1 MSMLTY
7 VEDYIEFMAGYR
19 DVTGV
24 LRGMF
29 NAAPYPIQLARYDTG
44 VISSLADQTL
54 SYKRAYT
61 DKQSKLAVKLI
72 RNYSRQLAQH
82 CVIVPK
88 ELDKF
93 RFGVRIIDESRRVY
107 IRDQRLIVKFPYN
120 TDLIAIIKRWVST
133 GNGSSSFNPVTKEW
147 ELALTESAVNW
158 ACTIGIQ
165 NQFEIDPAV
174 AELFE
179 SIIQVESQPYAIEL
193 VSDGDGYSITNATDS
208 LKAHVADRLG
218 GFGGSNLI
226 ALVDNAPVCG
236 YDISKPIMDD
246 LTVISPELFQLLTN
260 RITKLKRAE
269 YKLEQIIEY
278 ASMVNRL
285 PIHVYDTGLP
295 KEDTDAIVYLNRKGP
310 LNIKPKL
317 LVTMSNL
324 MVGSKKQGW
333 LTNAE
338 KVVILE

>member
-1 MSMLTY
+1 

-19 DVTGV
+19 DVTGAF
-24 LRGMF
+24 RGMF

-54 SYKRAYT
+54 AHKRAYT
-61 DKQSKLAVKLI
+61 DKQSKLAIKLI
-72 RNYSRQLAQH
+72 RNYTKQLAKH
-82 CVIVPK
+82 CVVVPE

-93 RFGVRIIDESRRVY
+93 RLGIRIIDESRRIY
-107 IRDQRLIVKFPYN
+107 IRGQKLIVKFPYN
-120 TDLIAIIKRWVST
+120 TDLIATIKYWVAT
-133 GNGSSSFNPVTKEW
+133 GNGSSSFNSVTKEW

-158 ACTIGIQ
+158 ACTVGVQ

-179 SIIQVESQPYAIEL
+179 IIIQVESRPYAIEL
-193 VSDGDGYSITNATDS
+193 ISDGDGYSITNATDS
-208 LKAHVADRLG
+208 LKAHIDNRLG
-218 GFGGSNLI
+218 GFSGSNLI
-226 ALVDNAPVCG
+226 TLVDNAPVCG
-236 YDISKPIMDD
+236 YNISKPILDD
-246 LTVISPELFQLLTN
+246 LGVVSPELFQLLTN

-269 YKLEQIIEY
+269 YRLEQIIEY

-295 KEDTDAIVYLNRKGP
+295 KDDTDEIIYLNRKGRI
-310 LNIKPKL
+310 NIKPKL

-338 KVVILE
+338 KVVVLE

>member
-1 MSMLTY
+1 
-7 VEDYIEFMAGYR
+7 
-19 DVTGV
+19 
-24 LRGMF
+24 
-29 NAAPYPIQLARYDTG
+29 
-44 VISSLADQTL
+44 
-54 SYKRAYT
+54 
-61 DKQSKLAVKLI
+61 
-72 RNYSRQLAQH
+72 
-82 CVIVPK
+82 
-88 ELDKF
+88 
-93 RFGVRIIDESRRVY
+93 
-107 IRDQRLIVKFPYN
+107 
-120 TDLIAIIKRWVST
+120 
-133 GNGSSSFNPVTKEW
+133 
-147 ELALTESAVNW
+147 
-158 ACTIGIQ
+158 
-165 NQFEIDPAV
+165 
-174 AELFE
+174 
-179 SIIQVESQPYAIEL
+179 
-193 VSDGDGYSITNATDS
+193 
-208 LKAHVADRLG
+208 LG

-246 LTVISPELFQLLTN
+246 LSVISPELFQLLTN

-295 KEDTDAIVYLNRKGP
+295 KEDTDEIVYLNRKGP

-338 KVVILE
+338 KVVALE

>member
-19 DVTGV
+19 DVTGAF
-24 LRGMF
+24 RGMF

-54 SYKRAYT
+54 AHKRAYT
-61 DKQSKLAVKLI
+61 DKQSKLAIKLI
-72 RNYSRQLAQH
+72 RNYTKQLAKH
-82 CVIVPK
+82 CVVVPE

-93 RFGVRIIDESRRVY
+93 RLGIRIIDESRRIY
-107 IRDQRLIVKFPYN
+107 IRGQKLIVKFPYN
-120 TDLIAIIKRWVST
+120 TDLIATIKYWVAT
-133 GNGSSSFNPVTKEW
+133 GNGSSSFNSVTKEW

-158 ACTIGIQ
+158 ACTVGVQ

-179 SIIQVESQPYAIEL
+179 IIIQVESRPYAIEL
-193 VSDGDGYSITNATDS
+193 ISDGDGYSITNATDS
-208 LKAHVADRLG
+208 LKAHIDNRLG
-218 GFGGSNLI
+218 GFSGSNLI
-226 ALVDNAPVCG
+226 TLVDNAPVCG
-236 YDISKPIMDD
+236 YNISKPILDD
-246 LTVISPELFQLLTN
+246 LGVVSPELFQLLTN

-269 YKLEQIIEY
+269 YRLEQIIEY

-295 KEDTDAIVYLNRKGP
+295 KDDTDEIIYLNRKGRI
-310 LNIKPKL
+310 NIKPKL

-338 KVVILE
+338 KVVVLE